1 MNDFILL
8 TDYSFVSASKT
19 SLSSPVSS
27 VGVGYVKTSA
37 FFSVSSAVSQRPRPP
52 HCLSVGSSL
61 SGKSL
66 IGEKRT
72 VLEDAVV
79 GGGSEGEASVNVENI
94 T

>member
-1 MNDFILL
+1 MNNFLLL
-8 TDYSFVSASKT
+8 TNYSFVSASKT

-27 VGVGYVKTSA
+27 VGYVKTSPS
-37 FFSVSSAVSQRPRPP
+37 FLSHMLFLKDLGLP
-52 HCLSVGSSL
+52 CLSVGSSL

-66 IGEKRT
+66 IGERRP

-79 GGGSEGEASVNVENI
+79 GGGSEGEASVNVENV

>member
-27 VGVGYVKTSA
+27 VGYVKTSA
-37 FFSVSSAVSQRPRPP
+37 FFSVSSAVSQRPRRP

-66 IGEKRT
+66 IGGKRT
-72 VLEDAVV
+72 VSEDAMV
-79 GGGSEGEASVNVENI
+79 GGGSEGEAPGGRGDWFN
-94 T
+94 

>member
-1 MNDFILL
+1 M
-8 TDYSFVSASKT
+8 SFHHLQFLKPFS
-19 SLSSPVSS
+19 VSS
-27 VGVGYVKTSA
+27 FKFASSGAVSSVGYVKTSP
-37 FFSVSSAVSQRPRPP
+37 FFSESYAVSQRLRPP

-66 IGEKRT
+66 IGERRT

-79 GGGSEGEASVNVENI
+79 GGGSEGEASVNVENV